1 MNLKAFIS
9 LAVAIFVAM
18 MGMGIVSP
26 LMGIYATELGA
37 SGVWLGVMYSAFSLS
52 RAIFMPFI
60 GGLSDRRGRKNIMVT
75 GLIVYAVVS
84 ILYSLASNIYQ
95 LAVFRFLHGAAS
107 AMVIPIAQAYV
118 GVLIPKG
125 KEGTYMNLFTMSM
138 FLGMGAGPL
147 LGGTLAD
154 IFNLNAVFYV
164 TCGFATIALLLL
176 VPLVPRAE
184 PQLKK
189 KRGLG
194 VPMTTLIRDNKVKAI
209 GIYLASRGIIR
220 QGIIAFLP
228 LYTVTRLGMST
239 SSIGGVLS
247 LFMLASAVTQGMFG
261 PLADRYNKTMMMILG
276 GLTAP
281 LFVFLLP
288 NVSSPLTILLV
299 LVPIAMLTS
308 MARASA
314 MAYNVQVGAKYG
326 RMGSAIGIVM
336 SAMSIGQFLGPL
348 AAGFIMDQYG
358 IKSVFIFQ
366 GVVGISLALIMAY
379 WLFQKEAPVDLNLE
393 AKAEPAPGQR

>member
-37 SGVWLGVMYSAFSLS
+37 SGLWLGMMYSAFSLS

-118 GVLIPKG
+118 AVLIPKG

-164 TCGFATIALLLL
+164 TCGFATLALLLL

-184 PQLKK
+184 PQMKK
-189 KRGLG
+189 KQGQG
-194 VPMTTLIRDNKVKAI
+194 VPIMTLIRDNKVKAI

-228 LYTVTRLGMST
+228 LYTVTQLGMST

-299 LVPIAMLTS
+299 LVPVAMLTS
-308 MARASA
+308 LARASA

-379 WLFQKEAPVDLNLE
+379 WLLQKEEPVALNLE
-393 AKAEPAPGQR
+393 AKAEPVPDQR